1 MAASL
6 DDLDPLSRPP
16 GGRACSLAPW
26 LSWLKRLSSKQE
38 ILGSNPSGAFGRA
51 PQYGR
56 ASAFSKTDGEWGL
69 GAAKPR
75 WRCVFLNRAS
85 IVQRPEDLSF
95 CPHSVQVGPA
105 GRPQIWKKS
114 LHVAQPGAP
123 TGSVAQWIAHW
134 TSSLPAECWNVG
146 VGGPRNRKISLHVAL
161 PAALS
166 GSVAQW
172 IALWTSRLSAP
183 GPCTVGLASGCFDPL
198 SRPSGV
204 LDGRLAPWLSWLKRL
219 SRKQE
224 ILGSN
229 PSGALGGARERLYEG
244 GHASRVS
251 EGSGR
256 LILQTAPTQLSA
268 NALKLSSTRAANP
281 WPLLWTTWIPCS
293 LAPWLSWL
301 KRLSSKQEILGS
313 NPSGAFGRAP
323 QYGRASAFSKT
334 DGEWGLG
341 AARGQRAVSLATP
354 PPRPLLKDSVPGGR
368 IERAGRR
375 GLAGQ
380 SACLV
385 NRRSW
390 VRIPAVPTSAA
401 VFVSGLA
408 VGQETPMA
416 LCVFEPGINC
426 TETRGPVF
434 LPTQRASW
442 PSWTATNLEEKPSR
456 GPTGCPDG
464 LCGAM
469 DSALDF

>member
-1 MAASL
+1 MQTGVQWAGWLANQPSAAAEESWPGLTRHSDGAPWLSWSKRLSCKQEILGSNPSGASQAAALRFASPLDMGPRQCFSNHTSTAQRPEGLSFLPKQHASSWRWRATKPEDQPSRGSARRPVGLFVSKRFKAVQRPGRQPMAASL

-16 GGRACSLAPW
+16 GGRAFSLAPW
-26 LSWLKRLSSKQE
+26 LSWLK
-38 ILGSNPSGAFGRA
+38 
-51 PQYGR
+51 
-56 ASAFSKTDGEWGL
+56 
-69 GAAKPR
+69 
-75 WRCVFLNRAS
+75 C
-85 IVQRPEDLSF
+85 
-95 CPHSVQVGPA
+95 
-105 GRPQIWKKS
+105 
-114 LHVAQPGAP
+114 
-123 TGSVAQWIAHW
+123 
-134 TSSLPAECWNVG
+134 
-146 VGGPRNRKISLHVAL
+146 
-161 PAALS
+161 
-166 GSVAQW
+166 
-172 IALWTSRLSAP
+172 
-183 GPCTVGLASGCFDPL
+183 
-198 SRPSGV
+198 
-204 LDGRLAPWLSWLKRL
+204 
-219 SRKQE
+219 
-224 ILGSN
+224 
-229 PSGALGGARERLYEG
+229 
-244 GHASRVS
+244 
-251 EGSGR
+251 
-256 LILQTAPTQLSA
+256 
-268 NALKLSSTRAANP
+268 
-281 WPLLWTTWIPCS
+281 
-293 LAPWLSWL
+293 
-301 KRLSSKQEILGS
+301 LSSKQEILGS

>member
-69 GAAKPR
+69 GAA
-75 WRCVFLNRAS
+75 
-85 IVQRPEDLSF
+85 
-95 CPHSVQVGPA
+95 
-105 GRPQIWKKS
+105 
-114 LHVAQPGAP
+114 
-123 TGSVAQWIAHW
+123 
-134 TSSLPAECWNVG
+134 
-146 VGGPRNRKISLHVAL
+146 
-161 PAALS
+161 
-166 GSVAQW
+166 
-172 IALWTSRLSAP
+172 
-183 GPCTVGLASGCFDPL
+183 
-198 SRPSGV
+198 
-204 LDGRLAPWLSWLKRL
+204 
-219 SRKQE
+219 
-224 ILGSN
+224 
-229 PSGALGGARERLYEG
+229 
-244 GHASRVS
+244 
-251 EGSGR
+251 
-256 LILQTAPTQLSA
+256 
-268 NALKLSSTRAANP
+268 
-281 WPLLWTTWIPCS
+281 
-293 LAPWLSWL
+293 
-301 KRLSSKQEILGS
+301 
-313 NPSGAFGRAP
+313 
-323 QYGRASAFSKT
+323 
-334 DGEWGLG
+334 
-341 AARGQRAVSLATP
+341 
-354 PPRPLLKDSVPGGR
+354 
-368 IERAGRR
+368 
-375 GLAGQ
+375 
-380 SACLV
+380 
-385 NRRSW
+385 RSW